1 MNGAVVQLGERH
13 TCTVEVAG
21 SIPVSSTK
29 RVVSQLGELV
39 VHYDGWFE
47 SFATPK
53 MCRCPSG

>member
-1 MNGAVVQLGERH
+1 MNGAVAQLGERH

-47 SFATPK
+47 SFATL
-53 MCRCPSG
+53 